1 MCLKYKTYT
10 MSRKILV
17 FDFDGPIVDSLDAAY
32 AVARK
37 ISPELSL
44 ENYKARFLQNIFV
57 ATDAAPELKD
67 ETISFDAEYAIHMKA
82 LDLHP
87 GKKDAL
93 ALLAE
98 QYDFHIISGA
108 KSDTI
113 CEYLKRHQV
122 DHFFFD
128 VLGGDVEKSKVKR
141 FKMLCDKYS
150 IKPEDIV
157 FVTDTV
163 GDLHEA
169 FEVGIGTTIAVCDG
183 FQAKELLEAQ
193 NPTFIVDSI
202 MNIPQ
207 LLLN

>member
-1 MCLKYKTYT
+1 MRK
-10 MSRKILV
+10 KILV
-17 FDFDGPIVDSLDAAY
+17 FDFDGPIVDSLIAAY
-32 AVARK
+32 TVAKK
-37 ISPELSL
+37 ISPTLSL
-44 ENYKARFLQNIFV
+44 DGYKTRFLQNIFI
-57 ATDAAPELKD
+57 ATDAAPEPKD
-67 ETISFDAEYAIHMKA
+67 ESISFDAEYAIHMKT
-82 LDLHP
+82 LGLHP
-87 GKKDAL
+87 GKKEAL

-108 KSDTI
+108 KSDII
-113 CEYLKRHQV
+113 CEYLQRHQV
-122 DHFFFD
+122 DHFFLD
-128 VLGGDVEKSKVKR
+128 ILGGDVEKSKVKR
-141 FKMLCDKYS
+141 FKMLCDKYA
-150 IKPEDIV
+150 IAPKDIV

-202 MNIPQ
+202 MDIPL